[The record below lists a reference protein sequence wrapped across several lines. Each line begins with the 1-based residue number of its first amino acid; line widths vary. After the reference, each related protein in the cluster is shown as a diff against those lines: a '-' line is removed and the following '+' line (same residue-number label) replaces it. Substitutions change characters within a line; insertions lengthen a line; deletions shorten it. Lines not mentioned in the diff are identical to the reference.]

1 MKPGSVT
8 RAFIRARRRARLHYE
23 DMCRHYGRR
32 PNSAYFRDLRFH
44 DLRHEGTSQLA
55 SVFQIHELAKVN
67 GNVDTRM
74 LLRYY
79 HPHGRELAQKLAR
92 SPLGRRQL
100 EEMRRERDTASEA
113 RPLAP

>member
-1 MKPGSVT
+1 
-8 RAFIRARRRARLHYE
+8 
-23 DMCRHYGRR
+23 MCRHYGRR
-32 PNSAYFRDLRFH
+32 PNPAYFRDLRFH

-55 SVFQIHELAKVN
+55 TVFQIHELAKVN

-92 SPLGRRQL
+92 SQLGRRQL
-100 EEMRRERDTASEA
+100 EEMRREREIELDTL
-113 RPLAP
+113 PLAA